1 MFWEED
7 DYLGSVVLE
16 SSRFCPQGFEGEL
29 RLTGAGQGGLA
40 WPNTTPLR
48 VVGEDDG
55 FEWNGCSWSFCV
67 TFPQKM
73 V

>member
-40 WPNTTPLR
+40 WPTHLR
-48 VVGEDDG
+48 
-55 FEWNGCSWSFCV
+55 
-67 TFPQKM
+67 
-73 V
+73 